1 MKINAS
7 ALLLCVATAHQV
19 SAFTVPRQTII
30 TGSFRSFR
38 HDTTTSL
45 QATENVDCLVIGGG
59 ISGSTLA
66 HNVHYQSNGQT
77 SVLLTEARDYIG
89 GNVKSHRTED
99 GFLWEEG
106 PNSFATQPSIVRISH
121 ELGIDDQLVF
131 ANESLPP
138 WVNFNGKLHPL
149 PKGQGGKGP
158 KGQLELVFG
167 PNGVLKFALA
177 GDLLSWPGKIRAGIG
192 AFLGHLPPPS
202 RKEETIREWV
212 TRILGEEV
220 FLRCIDPFVSGV
232 YAGNPETLSMSA
244 ALSKINRI
252 ENYAYDIEWNKFGAI
267 FYGGLARQVELTKER
282 KADPP
287 KPEWVE
293 FEYGNP
299 GSYKEGLSTLPK
311 AIHKELGDKVK
322 TEWTLV
328 DIEYAPEN
336 SDGYKYIATYNTPNG
351 EEKVQTKAIVST
363 IPAHALKGSILNKV
377 MPEATQ
383 IFNKI
388 RSNVQRK
395 GIYYPPVVAC
405 TVAYPKSSFKDVEL
419 PNGFGNLQNLPG
431 FGSLNPRTE
440 GVRTLGTLWSS
451 SLFPGRCPEDYN
463 LLLNY
468 IGGSRDPSLA
478 ELTEEEIIGEV
489 DKGCRQVLL
498 KKDAPAPK
506 VIGMKVWPTAIPQY
520 ELGHLEMMD
529 ELQDLEDE
537 MDGLWICGNY
547 RTGVAFPD
555 CVTFGYEQAQTVL
568 DYLKNGKP
576 NRTKKSKLPPTVS
589 YSMKADLDGFE
600 YDKVVA
606 TGLVEEETVEKEIAN
621 VNDVLSSI
629 ESEIEVI
636 EEPIVD
642 VSIPY
647 DAAAKLAYE
656 ASDKSMAYDD
666 FKVKYE
672 ADSVELVKSKRS
684 SSWAVEEAPVMK
696 MSPEDSEA
704 FQRKLLAARLKY
716 SIEATISEHESIV
729 DISIP
734 YDAAAKNAYEASD
747 KSMPYDEFKAKYEQ
761 EAIKLV
767 KSKQKPSVEVVE
779 VNTVKISPEI
789 QIAKEMEAKQRALLA
804 ARLQAS
810 SKVVMK

>member
-1 MKINAS
+1 MKLS
-7 ALLLCVATAHQV
+7 FSSPALALILGSQYSHAF
-19 SAFTVPRQTII
+19 AFTSSKTKP
-30 TGSFRSFR
+30 SFQPL
-38 HDTTTSL
+38 H
-45 QATENVDCLVIGGG
+45 ATEVDCIVVGGG
-59 ISGSTLA
+59 ISGCTLA
-66 HNVHYQSNGQT
+66 HNIDYQSQSEV
-77 SVLLTEARDYIG
+77 SVLLTEVRDYIG
-89 GNVKSHRTED
+89 GNVKSHRTEE

-131 ANESLPP
+131 ADESLPP
-138 WVNFNGKLHPL
+138 WVNHNGKLHPL

-167 PNGVLKFALA
+167 PNGVLKFALI

-192 AFLGHLPPPS
+192 AFLGHLAPPE
-202 RKEETIREWV
+202 KEETIREWV

-252 ENYAYDIEWNKFGAI
+252 ERYSYDIDWNKYGAI

-311 AIHKELGDKVK
+311 AIEERLGEKVK
-322 TEWTLV
+322 TGWKLIT
-328 DIEYAPEN
+328 IENAPEN
-336 SDGYKYIATYNTPNG
+336 EDGYKYVATYETPNG
-351 EEKVQTKAIVST
+351 TEEVMTKSIVST
-363 IPAHALKGSILNKV
+363 IPAHALKDKVLEKV
-377 MPEATQ
+377 MPEAKTL
-383 IFNKI
+383 FNTI
-388 RSNVQRK
+388 RSNIQRK
-395 GIYYPPVVAC
+395 GVYHPPVAAV

-468 IGGSRDPSLA
+468 IGGSRDLGLA
-478 ELTEEEIIGEV
+478 ELTPDEIVGEV

-498 KKDAPAPK
+498 KPNAPPPK

-520 ELGHLEMMD
+520 ELGHLELME
-529 ELQDLEDE
+529 ELNELEKDV
-537 MDGLWICGNY
+537 DGLWVCGNY
-547 RTGVAFPD
+547 RSGVAFPD
-555 CVTFGYEQAQTVL
+555 CVTFGYDHAKVVL
-568 DYLKNGKP
+568 DYLKNGPTEEEVIDEQVEIIEEIDVSVPYDAAAKLAYEASDKSMSYDDFQ
-576 NRTKKSKLPPTVS
+576 TKYEADAVELVKSKNAPV
-589 YSMKADLDGFE
+589 
-600 YDKVVA
+600 
-606 TGLVEEETVEKEIAN
+606 VEEI
-621 VNDVLSSI
+621 DVP
-629 ESEIEVI
+629 I
-636 EEPIVD
+636 EEID

-656 ASDKSMAYDD
+656 ASDKSIPYPD
-666 FKVKYE
+666 FKTKYE
-672 ADSVELVKSKRS
+672 ADAVELVKSKNTDITKDILVPYDAAAKLVYDASDKSIPFADFKIKYEADAVELVKSKRS
-684 SSWAVEEAPVMK
+684 
-696 MSPEDSEA
+696 
-704 FQRKLLAARLKY
+704 
-716 SIEATISEHESIV
+716 
-729 DISIP
+729 
-734 YDAAAKNAYEASD
+734 
-747 KSMPYDEFKAKYEQ
+747 
-761 EAIKLV
+761 
-767 KSKQKPSVEVVE
+767 
-779 VNTVKISPEI
+779 
-789 QIAKEMEAKQRALLA
+789 
-804 ARLQAS
+804 
-810 SKVVMK
+810 